1 MSQPKVG
8 TAHQYNR
15 RVEKKIEEMKNP
27 HWHWENLDLDLKN
40 AVVKPI
46 ELSLAKE
53 IIEEY
58 EYLGC
63 LAAVNWYQ
71 YGIFFKDTVTSEEV
85 CGGVVVFGQE
95 YAENQGVW
103 DKYGYTGKIILLNR
117 GVCLHWTPKNTNS
130 KLIMEAIKQ
139 LPEKYQV
146 ITCTTDPDAGEIGTI
161 YQACNFYYV
170 GAMRKNK
177 TRTNI
182 IINGK
187 KYGSRSVRQTYGTMS
202 KKTLPDLVKAKLGD
216 DATVEFVTVYAKHRY
231 FYFRGTKWDKKNL
244 KRGIEDIIKPYPK
257 RNI

>member
-1 MSQPKVG
+1 MSKLEVG

-15 RVEKKIEEMKNP
+15 RIEKQTEEQINP
-27 HWHWENLDLDLKN
+27 YWENLDLDLSN
-40 AVVKPI
+40 AVVKPVD
-46 ELSLAKE
+46 LSLAKK

-63 LAAVNWYQ
+63 IAAVNWFH
-71 YGIFFKDTVTSEEV
+71 YGIFFKDVKSNEEI
-85 CGGVVVFGQE
+85 CGGVVIFGQE

-117 GVCLHWTPKNTNS
+117 GVCLHWTPINTNS

-139 LPEKYQV
+139 LPEKYSV

-161 YQACNFYYV
+161 YQACNFHYV

-177 TRTNI
+177 ERTNV

-187 KYGSRSVRQTYGTMS
+187 KYGSRSVRQKYGTMA
-202 KKTLPDLVKAKLGD
+202 KDRLPALVKAKLGD
-216 DATVEFVTVYAKHRY
+216 DATIEYVTVHSKHRY
-231 FYFRGTKWDKKNL
+231 FY
-244 KRGIEDIIKPYPK
+244 
-257 RNI
+257 